1 VARNLENSRYSGVNV
16 VPDLTKRQR
25 DEEAELKREAERRNK
40 SLTETDVSKNLHW
53 VVVGAR
59 AERRLTKEKVDSE
72 RSYQRGGPARGGAR
86 GGRGVAPSRGRILT
100 GANRSSMGPTR
111 STRSLKTTDK
121 ARRTET
127 AEEIVESEEMETEGV
142 TESESETETEQ
153 VAAVKQGKRKNRSR
167 EGLGDEPPVKK

>member
-1 VARNLENSRYSGVNV
+1 
-16 VPDLTKRQR
+16 
-25 DEEAELKREAERRNK
+25 
-40 SLTETDVSKNLHW
+40 
-53 VVVGAR
+53 
-59 AERRLTKEKVDSE
+59 
-72 RSYQRGGPARGGAR
+72 
-86 GGRGVAPSRGRILT
+86 
-100 GANRSSMGPTR
+100 MGPTR

-127 AEEIVESEEMETEGV
+127 TEEVVENEEMETEGV